1 MGIRQDFSSSILLC
15 SEENDSVLFLE
26 DGEEGEIGLIGEQIN
41 NFYFKFVSSFPMQ
54 SDESIK
60 LLIERESQHL
70 PNQRYIKRL
79 KNGAFEASFR
89 KDAIDWISKVDFFC
103 PSFLILNFNLQRV
116 ECFQSSRHNIS
127 DLFCNIFLFF
137 SEKEKNHVYHMY
149 KSSCHLFSC
158 IRFIHISILGHKH
171 FI

>member
-89 KDAIDWISKVDFFC
+89 KDAIDWISKVDFF
-103 PSFLILNFNLQRV
+103 FLP
-116 ECFQSSRHNIS
+116 
-127 DLFCNIFLFF
+127 FF
-137 SEKEKNHVYHMY
+137 SY
-149 KSSCHLFSC
+149 S
-158 IRFIHISILGHKH
+158 
-171 FI
+171 